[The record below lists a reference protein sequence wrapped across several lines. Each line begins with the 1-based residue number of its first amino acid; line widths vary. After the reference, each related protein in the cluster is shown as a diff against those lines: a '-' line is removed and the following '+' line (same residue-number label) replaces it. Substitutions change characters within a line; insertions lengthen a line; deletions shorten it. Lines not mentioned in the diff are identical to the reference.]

1 MQQPPKRRKYNKAQK
16 GRNRGMSTACTVV
29 FGQFGMRI
37 TSRGQIN
44 ARQIEAMRRVI
55 VRTMNKKG
63 KLIIRLFPD
72 KPVSKKPLEVRQG
85 KGKGSVELYVFEV
98 KPGAMLFE
106 LKGVD
111 KTTAQEAFAKAA
123 AKLHLKTEFV
133 ISEDYI
139 EDSV

>member
-1 MQQPPKRRKYNKAQK
+1 MQQPPKRRKYNKCQK
-16 GRNRGMSTACTVV
+16 GRNRGMSSACTVE
-29 FGQFGMRI
+29 FGQFGMRL
-37 TSRGQIN
+37 TSRGQVN

-72 KPVSKKPLEVRQG
+72 KPISKKPLEVRQG
-85 KGKGSVELYVFEV
+85 KGKGSVEMYIFEV

-111 KTTAQEAFAKAA
+111 KDVAQEAFAKAS
-123 AKLHLKTEFV
+123 AKLHLRTEFV
-133 ISEDYI
+133 VSDDYI
-139 EDSV
+139 EDSA